1 MLVGDAGYWKDP
13 LSVHGLTDALRDA
26 ELAAR
31 AIHEVLDDGADEAT
45 ALGAY
50 QSSRDA
56 LAVPLLQVTDQM
68 AGYEWDTPR
77 IRALLLELADVMRPE
92 VGLLRGLGEY
102 EPTAAA
108 AA

>member
-1 MLVGDAGYWKDP
+1 

-31 AIHEVLDDGADEAT
+31 AIHEVLDDRADEAT

-56 LAVPLLQVTDQM
+56 LAIPLLEVTDRM
-68 AGYEWDTPR
+68 AGYGWDTPG
-77 IRALLLELADVMRPE
+77 IRALLLELAEVTRPE
-92 VGLLRGLGEY
+92 VALLHGLGDE
-102 EPTAAA
+102 EPAVAAA
-108 AA
+108 